1 MAAGLEP
8 PLLVWP
14 SALQPLERIP
24 RVWERKL
31 VLSCSKRA
39 AEEAEGAVLPAWV
52 KGSLTGLLSTHPK
65 PLSTREDRSA
75 HHLHSSPN
83 ILPGLWTDAPRR
95 KPSPYLISPVLP
107 SEFVKVTSKQL
118 SPGPRG
124 PGVSPWYLPVPGQPC
139 QVEGAGLLG
148 SRPPKPR
155 VRSVTLGWSAALPHP
170 QCQHGP
176 VGLNSPARGRKGSL
190 NPFCQRVS
198 LAGHKDAVRCP
209 QAPAPFSLATH
220 DTARTPGGAASGT
233 ARGGTRGRTA
243 PGSPPAAG
251 LASSAEAMPGLR
263 WDVRLPWPAAL
274 PHPPTPRTWSFSPSS
289 MFSFR
294 SAAKFPASPV
304 PASGRSL
311 QTLQ

>member
-52 KGSLTGLLSTHPK
+52 KGSLTGLLSIHPK

-220 DTARTPGGAASGT
+220 DTARTPGGAASGDLN
-233 ARGGTRGRTA
+233 ALYGMKKA
-243 PGSPPAAG
+243 N
-251 LASSAEAMPGLR
+251 LK
-263 WDVRLPWPAAL
+263 RLC
-274 PHPPTPRTWSFSPSS
+274 
-289 MFSFR
+289 
-294 SAAKFPASPV
+294 V
-304 PASGRSL
+304 V
-311 QTLQ
+311 

>member
-1 MAAGLEP
+1 MAAELEP

-220 DTARTPGGAASGT
+220 DTARTPGGVGRCAGRHSGPD
-233 ARGGTRGRTA
+233 GTGQPSRGRPGVLRRSHARASMGRPA
-243 PGSPPAAG
+243 PMAHTHFP
-251 LASSAEAMPGLR
+251 LIINTLR
-263 WDVRLPWPAAL
+263 
-274 PHPPTPRTWSFSPSS
+274 
-289 MFSFR
+289 
-294 SAAKFPASPV
+294 
-304 PASGRSL
+304 
-311 QTLQ
+311 

>member
-8 PLLVWP
+8 PLPVWP

-52 KGSLTGLLSTHPK
+52 KGSLTGLLSIHPK

-155 VRSVTLGWSAALPHP
+155 
-170 QCQHGP
+170 GP
-176 VGLNSPARGRKGSL
+176 VCDSRLE
-190 NPFCQRVS
+190 
-198 LAGHKDAVRCP
+198 RCP
-209 QAPAPFSLATH
+209 SPPSVPTWACGAKLASTRAKGVPEPFLPACLP
-220 DTARTPGGAASGT
+220 
-233 ARGGTRGRTA
+233 GRTQ
-243 PGSPPAAG
+243 GCS
-251 LASSAEAMPGLR
+251 
-263 WDVRLPWPAAL
+263 
-274 PHPPTPRTWSFSPSS
+274 
-289 MFSFR
+289 
-294 SAAKFPASPV
+294 
-304 PASGRSL
+304 
-311 QTLQ
+311 